1 MSVDICYSHLL
12 SAHIAGYMWCSHTT
26 DKICIYLGKIGM
38 VGWMG
43 RRREKR
49 TLIMTELDG
58 MNEMEMG
65 TYG

>member
-1 MSVDICYSHLL
+1 
-12 SAHIAGYMWCSHTT
+12 MWCSHTT